1 MNELAANQIIPE
13 SSRLYRFKVELLGGG
28 TASFWNVLS
37 DGTSELVMLFD
48 GTESAVQRRF
58 NHEIVQGEQ
67 WYFTYT
73 GAAKAFYR

>member
-13 SSRLYRFKVELLGGG
+13 SSRLYRFKVELLGG

-37 DGTSELVMLFD
+37 DGTPELVMLFD

-58 NHEIVQGEQ
+58 NHEIVEGEE

-73 GAAKAFYR
+73 GDAKAFYR